1 MALKE
6 LKRTPI
12 SRDEFAAA
20 IRAAD
25 ATISKEAAGVI
36 WGQWC
41 LETGRGKACHNWNL
55 GNIKATARQVAEG
68 MNYVMVP
75 NVWEIIGGKKVI
87 FQPPDH
93 QTWFRAYESLDD
105 AMTHHLL
112 FLQVHYGT
120 AWSFVEAGN
129 GREFAYALKRRGYF
143 SGDVEEY
150 AFGVSSIQ
158 REWMAAVDWPE
169 GEVPEPSE
177 PMGGIVHGTHVVDW
191 ALEQRE
197 AEFEAKLDELVGGFG
212 RYDDVG
218 ED

>member
-1 MALKE
+1 MSLKE

-12 SRDEFAAA
+12 TRDEFAAA
-20 IRAAD
+20 IRTAGAGL
-25 ATISKEAAGVI
+25 SKEAAGVI

-41 LETGRGKACHNWNL
+41 LETGRGKACWNF
-55 GNIKATARQVAEG
+55 NIANVKVTGRQVAEG
-68 MNYVMVP
+68 VDYVMLP
-75 NVWEIIGGKKVI
+75 NTWEIIGGKKVV
-87 FQPPDH
+87 FQPPH
-93 QTWFRAYESLDD
+93 PQTWFRAFESLDD
-105 AMTHHLL
+105 AMVHHLL
-112 FLQVHYGT
+112 FLQMHYGS
-120 AWSFVEAGN
+120 AWEFVEAGDP
-129 GREFAYALKRRGYF
+129 RQFAYALKRRGYF
-143 SGDVEEY
+143 TGDVEQY
-150 AFGVSSIQ
+150 ASGVAWFH

-177 PMGGIVHGTHVVDW
+177 PMGGIIHGTHVVDW